1 MTIKPR
7 RATCTGMFLSVVL
20 GAVLP
25 TDVHAQDSWDAI
37 YLAGSKI
44 GWVHTFVEKVH
55 NNGKNYLRVRID
67 CEQRLKRDKD
77 VSLARFQYGTIETAD
92 GQVLRLDTLTAVG
105 EQKLRGHG
113 DVIRGQMNFILEGT
127 GQRQELLIP
136 WGPEVRG
143 PYAAE
148 QSMARTPMKEQEAR
162 ALKMFMPTLN
172 KICDIALQARALEPV
187 IMGDGTSRPLLK
199 VEQTT
204 KIDGQP
210 KPEFDITLWVDTEG
224 QVLKQE
230 QDLLGGYIQYR
241 TTKKAALS
249 PGGPVQFD
257 LTVGTAIKVA
267 SRITNP
273 EKTRQAKYRITVKD
287 GDPAKII
294 PSDSRQTIT
303 PDGNGKSA
311 ILEVK
316 SGGPLD
322 GQSGSA
328 DVDPRYSSS
337 NALVTS
343 SDSRVQRFAEQAT
356 RGVVDPWE
364 KSLRIAS
371 WVHKNITDKNFT
383 VGFAAA
389 SEVARNLSGDC
400 TEHAVLTAAMC
411 RAAGIPANVVIGLV
425 YEAEHLRGFGY
436 HMWNEVYVNHR
447 WVAVDSSWDQSA
459 VDAVH
464 IKLTE
469 SSLDGVSPFE
479 AFLPVVRVMGK
490 MEIEPLEVR

>member
-1 MTIKPR
+1 MTRKPR
-7 RATCTGMFLSVVL
+7 GAGALAVVL
-20 GAVLP
+20 GTMLTAQ
-25 TDVHAQDSWDAI
+25 VHAQDSWDAI
-37 YLAGSKI
+37 YLAGSKV
-44 GWVHTFVEKVH
+44 GWLHTFVEKVP

-67 CEQRLKRDKD
+67 CEQRFKRDKD
-77 VSLARFQYGTIETAD
+77 VSISRFQYGTIETLD
-92 GQVLRLDTLTAVG
+92 GQVLRLDTLTSVG

-113 DVIRGQMNFILEGT
+113 DVIRGEMKFILDGA
-127 GQRQELLIP
+127 GQRQELVIP

-148 QSMARTPMKEQEAR
+148 QSMARNPMKEQEAR
-162 ALKMFMPTLN
+162 ALKMFVPMLN
-172 KICDIALQARALEPV
+172 KICDITLQAHAVEPV
-187 IMGDGTSRPLLK
+187 IMGDGSSRPLLK

-204 KIDGQP
+204 KMDGQP
-210 KPEFDITLWVDTEG
+210 KPEFDIMLWVDAQG

-249 PGGPVQFD
+249 PGGPVKFD
-257 LTVGTAIKVA
+257 LTTGTAIKVA
-267 SRITNP
+267 SKITNP
-273 EKTRQAKYRITVKD
+273 EKTRQARYRITFN
-287 GDPAKII
+287 GADPATMI
-294 PSDSRQTIT
+294 PADSRQTIT
-303 PDGNGKSA
+303 PQGTGKSA
-311 ILEVK
+311 ILEVR
-316 SGGPLD
+316 SLGPLD

-328 DVDPRYSSS
+328 SVDPRYLSS
-337 NALVTS
+337 NALITS
-343 SDSRVQRFAEQAT
+343 SDARVQRLAEQAT
-356 RGVVDPWE
+356 RDLVDPWE
-364 KSLRIAS
+364 KSLGIAR
-371 WVHKNITDKNFT
+371 WVFKNIQDKNFT

-400 TEHAVLTAAMC
+400 TEHSVLTAAMC
-411 RAAGIPANVVIGLV
+411 RAAGIPAKVVIGLV
-425 YEAEHLRGFGY
+425 YEPDHLRGFGY
-436 HMWNEVYVNHR
+436 HMWNEVYVNQR